1 MVNESFFGFFYKKRG
16 QYKIQQMAFMIL
28 AIFFFFVLVGI
39 FFIGW
44 QITGIKSDF
53 SKLQEE
59 KALSSLKV
67 IADSTELNCEQSED
81 WCIDKDKLV
90 AYAENSHLYED
101 FWSAASIEVLMVY
114 PRGNIRERVPVS
126 SGSGSNSSGSSSPNV
141 QFSSGRSAGGEST
154 GGSGVSD
161 DEGFEDVVTYG
172 GDPIK
177 CPGTNC
183 DFYVLY
189 DNGQKYKQTYSA
201 YVTVCEDI
209 DRSHE
214 ICELAKLI
222 LGVKIDDES

>member
-1 MVNESFFGFFYKKRG
+1 MVNESFFGSLYKKRG

-44 QITGIKSDF
+44 QITGLKSDF

-59 KALSSLKV
+59 KALSALKV
-67 IADSTELNCEQSED
+67 IAGSTELNCEQSED

-90 AYAENSHLYED
+90 AYAENSYLYED

-114 PRGNIRERVPVS
+114 PRGNTRERVAVS
-126 SGSGSNSSGSSSPNV
+126 SNSSGGSSSSNPNV
-141 QFSSGRSAGGEST
+141 QFSSGRSGGGAST
-154 GGSGVSD
+154 GGGGVSD
-161 DEGFEDVVTYG
+161 DEGFEDFVTYG

-177 CPGTNC
+177 CPGPNC

-189 DNGQKYKQTYSA
+189 DNGQKYKQNQTHPSF
-201 YVTVCEDI
+201 D
-209 DRSHE
+209 
-214 ICELAKLI
+214 
-222 LGVKIDDES
+222 